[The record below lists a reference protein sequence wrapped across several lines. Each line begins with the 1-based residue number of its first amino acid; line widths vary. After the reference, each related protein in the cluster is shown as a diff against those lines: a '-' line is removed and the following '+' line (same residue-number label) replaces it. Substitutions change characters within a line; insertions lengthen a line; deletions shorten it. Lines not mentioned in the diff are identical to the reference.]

1 MTAHPYIFGRNHDDR
16 KIEAR
21 RAVIVRALCLL
32 FSSCAPPGSGLQSY
46 AQVAAPAPGMARV
59 WFVGTSDPQEQFGDP
74 IIFANAQLL
83 GRAIPGVVF
92 YHDCPPGSLIPSQCK
107 VTA

>member
-1 MTAHPYIFGRNHDDR
+1 MIR
-16 KIEAR
+16 KCKL
-21 RAVIVRALCLL
+21 VALSFLAICA
-32 FSSCAPPGSGLQSY
+32 FSVSSCAPPGSGLQSY

-59 WFVGTSDPQEQFGDP
+59 WFVGTSDPQKQFGDP

-83 GRAIPGVVF
+83 GRAIPGVVS
-92 YHDCPPGSLIPSQCK
+92 YHDCPPGSLIPSPCK